1 MGVKRSPLSG
11 GERRCRDTEG
21 RRRWRKGVC
30 GAAGA
35 AGPHL
40 LHQSQSRQTHATA
53 PQAGPAGR
61 EHPGGSRR
69 APRRPACAPASAA
82 PLQGPHA
89 RSFPPPRSP
98 SRSGRPSRLGSG
110 RACPGTPL
118 ASALAQ
124 LAPLAGRYVPCRRA
138 GGGQRAG
145 VGPWER
151 GRGDEGIPG
160 TALQGPPRPPPGT
173 VAQGSRPPAGAATGT
188 HPSSPTFQP
197 WHATGASIRSP
208 VPGAVTIPSSPL
220 QSAAQWQA
228 GGYDTRGTGGR
239 PLLLLSLS
247 FFSLFNFFFF
257 FNQSSPEQ
265 STHSTSS
272 NPPPSVRPSERRRRS
287 HSLAA
292 RSGRL
297 RADGARGRTSRCH
310 AGPRRRRVTVAPS
323 ALTPPLP
330 TSPHP
335 SRHGNYPPRRANSLR
350 RVIVWDTNK
359 GRPTAGPPD
368 PC

>member
-124 LAPLAGRYVPCRRA
+124 LAPLAGRYVLCRRA

-197 WHATGASIRSP
+197 RHATGASIRSP

-228 GGYDTRGTGGR
+228 GGDDTRGTGGR

-247 FFSLFNFFFF
+247 FFSLFFLIFFFF
-257 FNQSSPEQ
+257 LIKALQNKVHTLPLQ
-265 STHSTSS
+265 THHHL
-272 NPPPSVRPSERRRRS
+272 SVRLSAAAGATASPLGAAASEQMVPGEGR
-287 HSLAA
+287 AA
-292 RSGRL
+292 ATQDLVAG
-297 RADGARGRTSRCH
+297 GSRW
-310 AGPRRRRVTVAPS
+310 
-323 ALTPPLP
+323 
-330 TSPHP
+330 
-335 SRHGNYPPRRANSLR
+335 LR
-350 RVIVWDTNK
+350 R
-359 GRPTAGPPD
+359 P
-368 PC
+368 